1 MKLEFYNCPK
11 PAEFPSANNPRPLHQ
26 SSDSGTGQA
35 NPLPGGEGATVLPE
49 TPEFVKYVPDFE
61 LMKKLAGEYQ
71 KYENVLVIGHGG
83 SITSFYG
90 IYNALKEQ
98 AKKKAYFLST
108 VDPDYIWELKKELKP
123 ENTLV
128 VSVSKS
134 GQTTTQIEMLM
145 QFADYPALY
154 ITGKSSALRAIG
166 EKLGAKIILH
176 PVIGGRF
183 TGMTEVG
190 LAPAAI
196 CGFDAEAL
204 YKGAKKFYDLYAK
217 ENLAWKAASV
227 LYQLEQKGFVDVFMP
242 FYAHNLFPMSAI
254 IVQLCHESFGKD
266 GKGQTY
272 FAHEAPES
280 QHHTNQRFFG
290 GTKNICGF
298 FTTVE
303 TFLHPTMNNYPAAVY
318 SVQIKGH
325 HLADINRIP
334 LESALHYELL
344 GTMEDARISGI
355 PLAHLSV
362 AGFSSGE
369 IGSLTAFWQLY
380 AVYSSVLRQVDPFD
394 QPQVENSKRI
404 SFDKRLGYKGLL

>member
-1 MKLEFYNCPK
+1 
-11 PAEFPSANNPRPLHQ
+11 
-26 SSDSGTGQA
+26 
-35 NPLPGGEGATVLPE
+35 
-49 TPEFVKYVPDFE
+49 
-61 LMKKLAGEYQ
+61 
-71 KYENVLVIGHGG
+71 
-83 SITSFYG
+83 
-90 IYNALKEQ
+90 
-98 AKKKAYFLST
+98 
-108 VDPDYIWELKKELKP
+108 
-123 ENTLV
+123 
-128 VSVSKS
+128 
-134 GQTTTQIEMLM
+134 M
-145 QFADYPALY
+145 QFAQFPLLF

-176 PVIGGRF
+176 PVIGGRY

-190 LAPAAI
+190 LVPAAI
-196 CGFDAEAL
+196 CGLDAEAL
-204 YKGAKKFYDLYAK
+204 YKGAKKFYELYAK

-254 IVQLCHESFGKD
+254 IVQLCHESFGKS
-266 GKGQTY
+266 GRGQTY

-303 TFLHPTMNNYPAAVY
+303 TFLHPTVNSFPTQTH

-325 HLADINRIP
+325 SLFDINKIP
-334 LESALHYELL
+334 LEKAMDFEVQ

-355 PLAHLSV
+355 PIAHLTVS
-362 AGFSSGE
+362 GFNPDE
-369 IGSLTAFWQLY
+369 IGQLLGFWQLF

-394 QPQVENSKRI
+394 QPQVENSKKI
-404 SFDKRLGYKGLL
+404 SFDKRLAFKGLL